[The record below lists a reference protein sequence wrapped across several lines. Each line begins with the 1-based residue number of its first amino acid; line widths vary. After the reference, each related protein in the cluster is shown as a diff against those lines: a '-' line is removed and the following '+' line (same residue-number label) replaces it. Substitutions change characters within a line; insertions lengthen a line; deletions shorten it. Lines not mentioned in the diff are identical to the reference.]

1 MTTVAGHPS
10 RLRVALTWLAG
21 NALIGY
27 FWIFPLGAVD
37 GLVFYLRA
45 RIWNDVVP
53 LYGQDGAIGVA
64 VLIAFAST
72 VLVGCSVLF
81 NRRQARRAGFPAR
94 RETRLVG
101 ALATVVVQLLPFAGF
116 LLFTDRTVPPF
127 F

>member
-10 RLRVALTWLAG
+10 QFRVALTWLVG

-37 GLVFYLRA
+37 GLVFYARA

-53 LYGQDGAIGVA
+53 LYGRDGAIGVA
-64 VLIAFAST
+64 VLIALAAT
-72 VLVGCSVLF
+72 VLVVCSVLF
-81 NRRQARRAGFPAR
+81 NRRQARRAGFPTRSGA
-94 RETRLVG
+94 RLVG
-101 ALATVVVQLLPFAGF
+101 AVATVVVQLLPFACF